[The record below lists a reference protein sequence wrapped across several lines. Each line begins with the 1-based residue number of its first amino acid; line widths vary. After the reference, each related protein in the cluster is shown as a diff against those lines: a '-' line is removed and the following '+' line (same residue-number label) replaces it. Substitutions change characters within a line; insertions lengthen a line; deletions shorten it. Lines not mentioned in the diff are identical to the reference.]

1 MMSIKTVNALSHF
14 TDWTVG
20 HVHSGAL
27 GWVAMMTIGSLYYLI
42 PRLYGR
48 TTMYSTQLINLHFW
62 LSTIG
67 VIFYVVNMWIAGVM
81 QGLMWRAVNEDGT
94 LTNTFVQSLEAT
106 WPFYVGRLLGGTV
119 FFIGMLV
126 MAYNVVRTISK
137 AGPVESEGKVTVLA
151 GGRA

>member
-1 MMSIKTVNALSHF
+1 VNSLSHY
-14 TDWTVG
+14 TDWTIG

-42 PRLYGR
+42 PRLWGR
-48 TTMYSTQLINLHFW
+48 TEMWSVRLINTHFW

-81 QGLMWRAVNEDGT
+81 QGLMWRAMNDDGT

-106 WPFYVGRLLGGTV
+106 WPFYVGRLAGGAV
-119 FFIGMLV
+119 FFTGMLV
-126 MAYNVVRTISK
+126 MAYNTIMTAR
-137 AGPVESEGKVTVLA
+137 AGSAT
-151 GGRA
+151 GGAAAPAMGRG

>member
-1 MMSIKTVNALSHF
+1 
-14 TDWTVG
+14 
-20 HVHSGAL
+20 
-27 GWVAMMTIGSLYYLI
+27 LYYLI
-42 PRLYGR
+42 PRLFGR
-48 TTMYSTQLINLHFW
+48 TSMYSTELINLHFW

-106 WPFYVGRLLGGTV
+106 RPFYLGRLAGGSV
-119 FFIGMLV
+119 FLLGMLV
-126 MAYNVVRTISK
+126 MAYNTWRTIS
-137 AGPVESEGKVTVLA
+137 ASRQGASANVVAMPA